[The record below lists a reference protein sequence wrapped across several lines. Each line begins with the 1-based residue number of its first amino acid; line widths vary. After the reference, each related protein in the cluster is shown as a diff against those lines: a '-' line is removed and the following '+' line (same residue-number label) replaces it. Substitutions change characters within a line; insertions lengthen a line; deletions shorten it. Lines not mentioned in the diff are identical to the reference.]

1 MSIIVEDGTGKADA
15 ESFCTVIYADAYHLA
30 RGNTA
35 WAALATEAKEQALRN
50 ATDYMLQMFR
60 ARWQGYRVTDT
71 QSLDW
76 PRYNVIVDGYYVDS
90 DIVPDIVQR
99 ACAEF
104 ALRASSG
111 VLWADETQAV
121 ASEAVGSI
129 SVTYRVGSP
138 QRTRYPAI
146 EALLAPY
153 LRAGG
158 GVSIGIVR

>member
-1 MSIIVEDGTGKADA
+1 MLIVEDGSIVTGA
-15 ESFCTVIYADAYHLA
+15 ESYCTVDYADTYHEN

-35 WAALATEAKEQALRN
+35 WAALTTAQKEAALRL

-104 ALRASSG
+104 ALRASG
-111 VLWADETQAV
+111 GDLWADETQAV

-146 EALLAPY
+146 EALLQPY
-153 LRAGG
+153 LKAGG
-158 GVSIGIVR
+158 GMSIGIVR